1 MGSLIAIICCLLM
14 FGAAFLVIAL
24 AVKYGV
30 LWAVQALS
38 EDELNKLN
46 QFKQFKREFGLPD
59 RFE

>member
-1 MGSLIAIICCLLM
+1 MGSLIAIFWYLLM

-30 LWAVQALS
+30 LWAVRALS

-46 QFKQFKREFGLPD
+46 RFKR
-59 RFE
+59 